1 MRRQIIYAGQI
12 PLETDLL
19 NTNRNMMVALSGM
32 AKALFG
38 SSTIVNGLVCTPT
51 SPASMQV
58 AVGAGEIYSQANL
71 DDTAYSSLSAD
82 TVHQIM
88 KQGITLDAVNLN
100 CPAPGTVGQS
110 INYLIEAKF
119 VESDLNPVTLP
130 YYNASNPTSA
140 YSGPANSGTAQPTTR
155 DGTISLVAKAGAAA
169 TTGTQTTPA
178 ADAGYVGLWV
188 VTVAYGATSIT
199 SGNIAILPGAPFVP
213 TGGIVGSISATAYAS
228 RAEGVAGTATGK
240 AVSPD
245 VMAQSVQGGSFL
257 YAAAG
262 GTANA
267 LTAALVPAPA
277 ALQAGMMVIIKAAAN
292 NTGAATLNLNTL
304 GAKAIIASGAPL
316 VADMLVSGEL
326 YAMIYDGTSFQVQA
340 PTVGGIVAYSYGL
353 NGYEVYSNGKI
364 EQWGEATTFSAS
376 TDAVVSATFPT
387 PFPNNVFNVIPVLSI
402 YSSSAGVDLWV
413 QNIRGSWSGTGC
425 DFQIQFAGGGAHGAT
440 YGVNYRAV
448 GN

>member
-38 SSTIVNGLVCTPT
+38 SSTIVNGLTCTAT

-58 AVGAGEIYSQANL
+58 AIGAGEIYSQANI

-88 KQGITLDAVNLN
+88 KQGITLDAINLS
-100 CPAPGTVGQS
+100 CPAPGTAGQS

-140 YSGPANSGTAQPTTR
+140 YSGPANSGAAQPTTR
-155 DGTISLVAKAGAAA
+155 DGTISLIAKAGAAA

-178 ADAGYVGLWV
+178 ADAGYIGLWV
-188 VTVAYGATSIT
+188 VTVANGATTIT
-199 SGNIAILPGAPFVP
+199 SGNIAMLAGAPFVP
-213 TGGIVGSISATAYAS
+213 SGGVVANLTAVTFAT
-228 RAEGVAGTATGK
+228 RAEGVAGTNTTK
-240 AVSPD
+240 AVNCD
-245 VMAQSVQGGSFL
+245 TMAQATQGGAHT
-257 YAAAG
+257 YAVAT

-267 LTAALVPAPA
+267 IAAALAPAPA
-277 ALQAGMMVIIKAAAN
+277 ALTTGMSIRVKITTT
-292 NTGAATLNLNTL
+292 NTGAATLNLN
-304 GAKAIIASGAPL
+304 ASGA
-316 VADMLVSGEL
+316 VAIQNAGAALTGGELVSGQ
-326 YAMIYDGTSFQVQA
+326 IVRFTYDGSVWQAGLSLAFAPVITGQQTSTRLPGGLIMKTGTTNAGA
-340 PTVGGIVAYSYGL
+340 PYSEGTISDSFNVA
-353 NGYEVYSNGKI
+353 
-364 EQWGEATTFSAS
+364 
-376 TDAVVSATFPT
+376 
-387 PFPNNVFNVIPVLSI
+387 FPNNCFQVIPVAVNTASNLFKDIWPQRTSI
-402 YSSSAGVDLWV
+402 STSGFTFTL
-413 QNIRGSWSGTGC
+413 QWSGV
-425 DFQIQFAGGGAHGAT
+425 AGTTNSIDGIDWIAI
-440 YGVNYRAV
+440 